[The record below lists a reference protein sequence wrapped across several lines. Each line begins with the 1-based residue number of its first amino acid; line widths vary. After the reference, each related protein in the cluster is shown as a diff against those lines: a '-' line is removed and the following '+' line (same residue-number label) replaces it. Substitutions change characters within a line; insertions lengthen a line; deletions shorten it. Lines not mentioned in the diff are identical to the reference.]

1 MKFPKVASVDLS
13 QLPTDSSEL
22 TPQESYIFNTIFQ
35 PEIDAY
41 NQTRMQTQ
49 NNNGSKQQQSQLQDP
64 QQYQQLKEHQAK
76 KGSKNNMCVKSRML
90 LSLMFVILIVI
101 FSITPIPNTIGSMM
115 KNSPM
120 YFAIIVLVLFALS
133 FMLFTRYIKI

>member
-22 TPQESYIFNTIFQ
+22 TPQESYIFSTIFQ

-41 NQTRMQTQ
+41 NQLKNQSQ
-49 NNNGSKQQQSQLQDP
+49 NNNTNMQQLQSN
-64 QQYQQLKEHQAK
+64 QQPQLKEHLSK
-76 KGSKNNMCVKSRML
+76 KSSKNMSVKTRML
-90 LSLMFVILIVI
+90 LSLMFVVLIVI

-115 KNSPM
+115 KNSPL
-120 YFAIIVLVLFALS
+120 YFGLIVLILFVLS
-133 FMLFTRYIKI
+133 FMLFTRYIKL